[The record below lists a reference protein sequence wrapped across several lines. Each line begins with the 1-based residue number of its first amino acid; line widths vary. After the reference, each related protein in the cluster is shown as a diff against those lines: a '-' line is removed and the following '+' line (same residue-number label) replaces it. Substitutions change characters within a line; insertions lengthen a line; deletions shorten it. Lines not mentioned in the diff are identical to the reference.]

1 MDIGQVVRKTD
12 FLFESVRFVA
22 DGLTLL
28 VFSQVESSEIPLLI
42 VSGFEPSNHGMMV
55 GLLNNV
61 LISPFSVMGIKNL
74 EWFIIFFWRIIVV
87 T

>member
-61 LISPFSVMGIKNL
+61 LVSPLIFLSVKNMK
-74 EWFIIFFWRIIVV
+74 WFIIFFWRIMII